1 MQTFKGKTIAAATA
15 AATKELGISREMM
28 KITITQQPRK
38 GFLGIGRREAVI
50 QVEVKQPTVKQ
61 RKTARVPH
69 QETSAKKNATRPT
82 KHHRHGQSAPTKQK
96 KEHLDPAEEARRQ
109 AALNHQKNI
118 DRMKHEATAA
128 CSYLADSLKQLGITA
143 TAKPT
148 TIKAHQLTIELSS
161 KKPAAVIGY
170 HGKRINAFEEL
181 TAAFLDYH
189 GVHDPHLTLDI
200 NHYRERRA
208 KAIERLAADCVTEV
222 IATRQAVFL
231 DPMPAR
237 ERKQLHQLLEK
248 NKQVKTYS
256 HGREPFRSVVV
267 APAE

>member
-1 MQTFKGKTIAAATA
+1 MQVFKGKTIAAAKEA
-15 AATKELGISREMM
+15 AVKKLGISREMM
-28 KITITQQPRK
+28 EVTVTQQPRK
-38 GFLGIGRREAVI
+38 GFLGFGRRAAII
-50 QVEVKQPTVKQ
+50 QVKVKQPVKKQ
-61 RKTARVPH
+61 QKPLSSPKPSV
-69 QETSAKKNATRPT
+69 SAKKTTAAHP
-82 KHHRHGQSAPTKQK
+82 QK
-96 KEHLDPAEEARRQ
+96 KRGHVKEKKAKQPVQLDPAEEARHQ
-109 AALNHQKNI
+109 AARNHQKNVA
-118 DRMKHEATAA
+118 RMKKEATAA
-128 CSYLADSLKQLGITA
+128 CSYLVNSLKQLGITA

-148 TIKAHQLTIELSS
+148 TIKAHQLTIELNSD
-161 KKPAAVIGY
+161 KPAAVIGY
-170 HGKRINAFEEL
+170 HGKRINALEEL
-181 TAAFLDYH
+181 TAALLDYH
-189 GVHDPHLTLDI
+189 GVHDPHLMLDI

-208 KAIERLAADCVTEV
+208 KTIERLAADCVTEV

>member
-1 MQTFKGKTIAAATA
+1 MQTFKAKTIAAAEA
-15 AATKELGISREMM
+15 AAVKQLGISREMM
-28 KITITQQPRK
+28 KVTVTQQPRK
-38 GFLGIGRREAVI
+38 GFLGFGRREAVI
-50 QVEVKQPTVKQ
+50 QVKVKQAAGNQP
-61 RKTARVPH
+61 KTAPAARQPA
-69 QETSAKKNATRPT
+69 TKKKDVVRPT
-82 KHHRHGQSAPTKQK
+82 KRHAQSKPAKQK
-96 KEHLDPAEEARRQ
+96 SVPLDPAEEARRQ
-109 AALNHQKNI
+109 AEHNHQKNVA
-118 DRMKHEATAA
+118 RMKREATAA
-128 CSYLADSLKQLGITA
+128 CDYLVDSLKQLGITA

-148 TIKAHQLTIELSS
+148 TIRAHQLTIELNSS
-161 KKPAAVIGY
+161 KPAAVIGY
-170 HGKRINAFEEL
+170 HGKRINALEEL
-181 TAAFLDYH
+181 AAAFLDYH

-208 KAIERLAADCVTEV
+208 KTIERLAADCVTEV